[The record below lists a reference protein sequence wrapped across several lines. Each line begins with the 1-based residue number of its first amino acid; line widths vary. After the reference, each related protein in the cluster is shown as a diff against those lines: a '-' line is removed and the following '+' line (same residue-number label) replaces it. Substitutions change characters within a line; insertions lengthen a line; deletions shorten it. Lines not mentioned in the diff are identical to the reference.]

1 MKHASPA
8 TLAALQPLLE
18 QLRRQPRLVE
28 RRPGTFYLKA
38 RAFLH
43 FHEDPTG
50 IHADV
55 RLDGAAFCRLDVTAA
70 ADRAALLAAVDR
82 CLATTG
88 Q

>member
-8 TLAALQPLLE
+8 TLAALHPLLE
-18 QLRRQPRLVE
+18 QLRLQPHLVE

-50 IHADV
+50 IHADI
-55 RLDGAAFCRLDVTAA
+55 RLDGVDFCRFGVTTAA
-70 ADRAALLAAVDR
+70 DQAALLAAVGR
-82 CLATTG
+82 TLTTPD